1 MTIAELRKELDKYN
15 DNDVIITK
23 VVDTDPWTGHNTTTY
38 YELAKFISG
47 NRQVIKA
54 EKWEKMNKE
63 N

>member
-1 MTIAELRKELDKYN
+1 MTIAELKKELEKYN

-23 VVDTDPWTGHNTTTY
+23 VTDEDPWTGHETATY

-47 NRQVIKA
+47 NRKVVTA